1 MADYAKAASDLRARI
16 DAKIKRKADLTAF
29 FESVRSCI
37 GQEVAKAN
45 VELAANKVPEIYL
58 REEGYEEP
66 TIELKCGST
75 VCKVSQDRKV
85 PSISASILGEAGETT
100 VTFIILT
107 EETPFLAQR
116 VSLAPALEEKAGT
129 DRIAATIVE
138 TLIQGA
144 A

>member
-1 MADYAKAASDLRARI
+1 MVDYAKAAFDLKARI
-16 DAKIKRKADLTAF
+16 NAKIKKKADLTAF
-29 FESVRSCI
+29 FESVRTSM
-37 GQEVAKAN
+37 GQEVEKAN
-45 VELAANKVPEIYL
+45 VELAANRIPEIYL

-85 PSISASILGEAGETT
+85 PSISASIFGEAGETT

-116 VSLAPALEEKAGT
+116 VSLAPAVEEKVGT
-129 DRIAATIVE
+129 DAIAATIVE